1 MAIGSLPLSPSG
13 TEASRTTVKEITPGT
28 ERSIPPCWMTSV
40 WPTATIARIAANGSM
55 PSSEL
60 WLRLCG
66 STNHETTNRMTVAAT
81 IPVAAPADRPTRSVT
96 RRSVAVAAAAWGAD
110 AAAAGVAGVATEPG
124 VGPEAS
130 RLMGSGSLLLRGP
143 PAAALG
149 TPPARALPTAFHP
162 YYTPFAT
169 VKFHQTRTTGS
180 RSAWRVSEHG
190 DGHSRPRA

>member
-13 TEASRTTVKEITPGT
+13 TEASRTTVNEITPGT

-40 WPTATIARIAANGSM
+40 WPTATIARIAANGSI

-66 STNHETTNRMTVAAT
+66 STNQETTNSRIVAAT
-81 IPVAAPADRPTRSVT
+81 IPVAAPADRPTRSLT
-96 RRSVAVAAAAWGAD
+96 RRSDAAAARGAD
-110 AAAAGVAGVATEPG
+110 AVAAGVAGVATEPG
-124 VGPEAS
+124 VEPEAS
-130 RLMGSGSLLLRGP
+130 RLMGSGSLLLRGA
-143 PAAALG
+143 PAAVLR

-169 VKFHQTRTTGS
+169 VKFHQTHS
-180 RSAWRVSEHG
+180 DDVRSAWRAIG
-190 DGHSRPRA
+190 TP